1 MEWNGHAL
9 VVALLC
15 VLAISLASAT
25 LTNPQQASGPGE
37 GGLGFGPSEKGNNS
51 QLSSGTTENEGQSP
65 IFESKPD
72 ILKMGLPCVSVLA
85 SPASGAAFL
94 GSFILLGLLVY
105 RRVISVRVGITLS
118 SAIFFVVPAL
128 LLLTGGCFSNTPTFK
143 KGENSPRFEFT
154 NQSSEPAA
162 GGATNTDTLLSTPL
176 LLSAILIVVLVL
188 AVAFIAYQSNS
199 SDTAN
204 GDDQESLSHAND
216 DEAVLSVVGT
226 VAGETADRIETGMS
240 IDNEVYRA
248 WKELTTHLDVQNP
261 DVSTPAEFATA
272 AENAGM
278 DSAHVEELTEL
289 FRDVRYGGAE
299 PTADR
304 EERATTALRTIET
317 HYANDE
323 EA

>member
-1 MEWNGHAL
+1 MERNGQTL
-9 VVALLC
+9 IVALLC

-37 GGLGFGPSEKGNNS
+37 GGLGFGPSEEGNAS
-51 QLSSGTTENEGQSP
+51 QLSSGTTENEGKSP

-72 ILKMGLPCVSVLA
+72 ILKMGLPCVSLLA
-85 SPASGAAFL
+85 SPASGAVFL
-94 GSFILLGLLVY
+94 GFGILLALLVY
-105 RRVISVRVGITLS
+105 RRVIPLGAGVALS
-118 SAIFFVVPAL
+118 AAILFVVPAL
-128 LLLTGGCFSNTPTFK
+128 LLLTGGCFSNTTTFK
-143 KGENSPRFEFT
+143 KGERAPRFEFI
-154 NQSSEPAA
+154 NQSSQPAA
-162 GGATNTDTLLSTPL
+162 GGATNTETVFSTPL
-176 LLSAILIVVLVL
+176 LLGAVIMLMLIVMI
-188 AVAFIAYQSNS
+188 AFIAYRSSS
-199 SDTAN
+199 SDTADN
-204 GDDQESLSHAND
+204 DDQNSPPHAND
-216 DEAVLSVVGT
+216 DEAVLSAVGT

-272 AENAGM
+272 AEDAGM
-278 DSAHVEELTEL
+278 DSTHIEELTEL
-289 FRDVRYGGAE
+289 FRDVRYGGAK

-304 EERATTALRTIET
+304 EERATTALRTIEA